1 MPAKLTIPRT
11 ISVSHPTTY
20 LPLTSLNNGYLS
32 GSMHLNT
39 SGALVIDQAKLYFV
53 ALSVTIRQDEP
64 RRRCNNNTN
73 NLIVVDFGVSNTVT
87 IRVYQN
93 NATILEATRSYN
105 ETDDITIY
113 TGAYVNL
120 ISGGVITASVSF
132 AEPGNRITIR
142 ATSLSTFINVV

>member
-1 MPAKLTIPRT
+1 MPAKLTIPQSIT
-11 ISVSHPTTY
+11 IAHPTVY

-53 ALSVTIRQDEP
+53 ALSVTVRQNEP
-64 RRRCNNNTN
+64 RRRCNNNN
-73 NLIVVDFGVSNTVT
+73 SNAVVDFGVNNSAT

-105 ETDDITIY
+105 ETNDITIY
-113 TGAYVNL
+113 TAAYINL

-132 AEPGNRITIR
+132 AEPGNRITVR
-142 ATSLSTFINVV
+142 AISLSTFINIV